1 MYSRSGGGDVVTVVG
16 RVRCKFVRHT
26 LQVVRH
32 TLQVVLHTLQEA
44 TYSGGWMLISVL
56 ILWMHMK
63 ASKSPAV
70 RDAQRLLHLPDLH
83 SPQLGQSLRDRDE
96 CNRDFATANAT
107 VAS

>member
-16 RVRCKFVRHT
+16 RVRCKFVRNT

-32 TLQVVLHTLQEA
+32 TLQEA
-44 TYSGGWMLISVL
+44 TYAGGWMLISVL
-56 ILWMHMK
+56 ILWMHIK